1 MKYKDTW
8 IPKKRKIVRIEYIE
22 ALVPCPYS
30 GVIRLL
36 AEEGRDV
43 RWPCLSA
50 AVLCYDTGSQTV
62 IWIYWEGVYLMPPYY
77 QSWRKHG
84 MEPVMRIYP
93 ISPVACT
100 RLLCST

>member
-8 IPKKRKIVRIEYIE
+8 IPKKRKLVRIEYIE
-22 ALVPCPYS
+22 PLVPCPYLE
-30 GVIRLL
+30 VICLV
-36 AEEGRDV
+36 EEGRDV
-43 RWPCLSA
+43 RWPCLSP
-50 AVLCYDTGSQTV
+50 AVLCYDMGSQTV

-93 ISPVACT
+93 IAPVACT